1 MKILR
6 IVYIDQHYVPATANW
21 GGSRSLGFA
30 QRLADAGHEV
40 HMIAGADAQPS
51 SPSAGLT
58 EHFVPVQYSNH
69 MGYGRRIQAF
79 ARFAIGAARTAARI
93 PHDVIF
99 ASSTPLTVAIPGI
112 YASRRRRTPMVFEVR
127 DVWPEVPI
135 AMGALRSP
143 ATRWAAQWLEAQAYG
158 HSSEIVALS
167 PTMSDSIRRRFPD
180 AKVTVIPNNCD
191 FREFADAASAGK
203 RLRADTPWLGDRPM
217 VLYAGTIGLA
227 NGVDYVARMAAHLS
241 RIDPGIR
248 VVVMG
253 DGAKREDVRALA
265 DRLGVLDR
273 TFFLMPSVMRKDAV
287 AYFGAC
293 DLALS
298 TFLNIPALSANSPNK
313 VFDALAAGRPVA
325 VNNGG
330 WMAELIEE
338 SKAGLVLEPD
348 DPAAA
353 AQAVAR
359 FVRDPQACESAG
371 AAARR
376 LARER
381 FDRDLHCQE
390 LERILTR
397 AAGVSTTYG
406 VTC

>member
-1 MKILR
+1 MR
-6 IVYIDQHYVPATANW
+6 IVYIDQHYVPAATSF

-30 QRLADAGHEV
+30 RRLVDAGHEV
-40 HMIAGADAQPS
+40 HMIAGAGARPAL
-51 SPSAGLT
+51 PGAGVI
-58 EHFVPVQYSNH
+58 EHFVPVRYSNH
-69 MGYGRRIQAF
+69 MSYGRRIQAF
-79 ARFAIGAARTAARI
+79 AQFAFGAARAAARI

-112 YASRRRRTPMVFEVR
+112 YASRRHRTPMVFEVR
-127 DVWPEVPI
+127 DVWPELPI

-143 ATRWAAQWLEAQAYG
+143 ATRWAATWLEAQAYR

-167 PTMSDSIRRRFPD
+167 PAMSDSIRRRFPD

-191 FREFADAASAGK
+191 FLEFADADSAGE

-227 NGVDYVARMAAHLS
+227 NGVDYIVRMAARLS
-241 RIDPGIR
+241 QIDPEIR

-253 DGAKREDVRALA
+253 DGAKRDEVRALA
-265 DRLGVLDR
+265 ERLGVLDR
-273 TFFLMPSVMRKDAV
+273 TFFLMPAVMRKDAV
-287 AYFGAC
+287 AYFAAC

-298 TFLNIPALSANSPNK
+298 TFRNIPALSANSPNK

-330 WMAELIEE
+330 WVAEMIAE
-338 SKAGLVLEPD
+338 SGAGLVLEPD

-353 AQAVAR
+353 AEAVAK
-359 FVRDPQACESAG
+359 FVRHPQACEDART
-371 AAARR
+371 AARR

-381 FDRDLHCQE
+381 FNRDLHCQE
-390 LERILTR
+390 LERILMR
-397 AAGVSTTYG
+397 AAGVSATCH